1 MECRLLQLLC
11 LTIKMLAV
19 VTRFGGLI
27 RRARLKGILM
37 RENVSNSGYG
47 VLRSA
52 GQMMLIFAAL
62 TLAGCSSTSNSAAY
76 KAGIPS
82 GAGGSYKI
90 GKPYQVAGV
99 WYYPAENERYDSTG
113 IASWYG
119 PNFHGKK
126 TANGEVFDENLL
138 TAAHPTLPMPVL
150 VRVTNLENGK
160 SLVVRVNDRGPFVA
174 GREIDLSKHAA
185 ELLGYQR
192 KGTARVRVQ
201 YLGRAPLPGQPGTMV
216 SQAQGVGE
224 TFVAP
229 RAETDRTESQVAAS
243 VVTTSVSA
251 AELPAPRG
259 ATTAPPRVVTPTAQ
273 TLTNMKPVPD
283 PDPLPAEASPM
294 TGEVEQVPVAY
305 GTRLYVQAGSF
316 TDINNAQKVQRQ
328 LSGVGNV
335 QISPT
340 IVDGRQ
346 YYRVRVGP
354 LSDVGAADNSLQSII
369 NRGHAG
375 ARIVV
380 E

>member
-1 MECRLLQLLC
+1 MVCRLLQLLC

-37 RENVSNSGYG
+37 RENVSNSGYS

-62 TLAGCSSTSNSAAY
+62 ALAGCSSTPKTAAY

-82 GAGGSYKI
+82 GAGGYYKV
-90 GKPYQVAGV
+90 GKPYQIAGV

-126 TANGEVFDENLL
+126 TANGELFDENLL

-150 VRVTNLENGK
+150 VRVTNLDNGK

-185 ELLGYQR
+185 EMLGYQR

-201 YLGRAPLPGQPGTMV
+201 YLGRAPLPGQPGTLV
-216 SQAQGVGE
+216 SQKQGVGE

-229 RAETDRTESQVAAS
+229 RAEVDQTNTRVDTR
-243 VVTTSVSA
+243 VTTARVSA
-251 AELPAPRG
+251 TELPAPRG
-259 ATTAPPRVVTPTAQ
+259 AASAPPRSVTPTAQ

-283 PDPLPAEASPM
+283 PDPMPEVASPM
-294 TGEVEQVPVAY
+294 TGEVQQVPVAY
-305 GTRLYVQAGSF
+305 GSRLYVQAGSF
-316 TDINNAQKVQRQ
+316 TDITNAEKVRRQ

-340 IVDGRQ
+340 VVDGRQ

-354 LSDVGAADNSLQSII
+354 LSDVSNADSSLQSVI
-369 NRGHAG
+369 NRGHGG